1 METTYKHA
9 FYALLIALSLAW
21 VVSMEYRLRQSPSRQ
36 TASDNW
42 LFQSTN
48 LTSPDGNPLT
58 RAMLIAQLIA
68 SGLPQQAPA
77 GQEAIGDAP

>member
-1 METTYKHA
+1 METTYKYA

-21 VVSMEYRLRQSPSRQ
+21 VVSMEYRLRQSPSQQ

-58 RAMLIAQLIA
+58 RAMLLDQLIA
-68 SGLPQQAPA
+68 SGLQQAA
-77 GQEAIGDAP
+77 SGQEAIGDAP